1 MGYLVTRDALE
12 IKMTLKQES
21 ICDYFCLQMMQ
32 SISKWSFPHIEMWV
46 LHWDRHF
53 NKSQSHHQ
61 QAQSKLFR
69 KRAYLSPSKLV
80 AIFPF
85 LTIQTSSQISQ
96 SFCKCEK
103 QWKCQ
108 MLCIRKGAMVDKEC
122 GKLSTS
128 CHNLL
133 SHLTL
138 PDSFLYKEINS
149 WTENYRDLARGLV

>member
-1 MGYLVTRDALE
+1 MGYLVTRDALK

-80 AIFPF
+80 AVFPF
-85 LTIQTSSQISQ
+85 LTIQTSSHTSQ

-103 QWKCQ
+103 QWKWQ
-108 MLCIRKGAMVDKEC
+108 MVCIRKGATVDKEC
-122 GKLSTS
+122 GKLFPPHVTIF
-128 CHNLL
+128 
-133 SHLTL
+133 SHIWPFLTL
-138 PDSFLYKEINS
+138 SSVKKLILGQRTTEI
-149 WTENYRDLARGLV
+149 WPGD